1 MEQRLRSRAF
11 TEEGTHS
18 MSTLA
23 DSHFFFPSVLS
34 DYGFGGSPNSPASDI
49 VSFFNPGG
57 NPRPLIL
64 ATY

>member
-1 MEQRLRSRAF
+1 
-11 TEEGTHS
+11 

-23 DSHFFFPSVLS
+23 DPHFFFPSVFS